1 MLFFMK
7 KRRFDAEG
15 WLGCALKS
23 ALAAV
28 LLVCALLPLASG
40 VANAPDTLRLREG
53 GQWEWDFLLPVKTQI
68 LDNQQVISS
77 TDERLGV
84 KLTAQEEGNAS
95 LQFSFMGVP
104 MRTIEVS
111 VEPRKVL
118 IPGGH
123 SIGVAIR
130 TKGVLVVGMSDLGGA
145 VKSPAR
151 QAGVKAGD
159 WIEAVNGQAVTDS
172 EQLSQL
178 VNDQS
183 GDILLTVSRNG
194 EQRQV
199 TLNSETDVRDGVRR
213 LGVWVRDSTAGVGTL
228 SFYDPE
234 SGNFGAL
241 GHPITDVD
249 TGQQLTV
256 GQGEILKSQVVRITP
271 GEKGQPGELMGSF
284 LDQAESWGSVDKNTQ
299 VGIYGTC
306 SQPIENPLF
315 PNGVEMLS
323 SDEVR
328 QGAAQILTTLEG
340 DEICAYDCEITKI
353 SHQRDQTER
362 NMVVRIT
369 DEALL
374 QKTGGIVQG
383 MSGSPILQDGKLAGA
398 VTHVLVNDPTMGY
411 GIFIENMLEAAG

>member
-1 MLFFMK
+1 MVFMK

-15 WLGCALKS
+15 WVNCALKS

-28 LLVCALLPLASG
+28 LLACALLPLASG

-53 GQWEWDFLLPVKTQI
+53 GQWEWDFLLPVKTQV
-68 LDNQQVISS
+68 LENRQVISS

-84 KLTAQEEGNAS
+84 KLTAHETGSAE
-95 LQFSFMGVP
+95 LKFSFMGVP
-104 MRTIEVS
+104 MRTIAVS
-111 VEPRKVL
+111 VAPRKVL

-159 WIEAVNGQAVTDS
+159 WIEAVNGQEVTDS
-172 EQLSQL
+172 EQLSRL
-178 VNDQS
+178 INDQS
-183 GDILLTVSRNG
+183 GGIQLTLSRNG

-199 TLNSETDVRDGVRR
+199 ELEGETDLRDGMRR

-234 SGNFGAL
+234 SGQYGAL

-249 TGQQLTV
+249 TGEQLTV
-256 GQGEILKSQVVRITP
+256 GQGEIMKSRVVHITP

-284 LDQAESWGSVDKNTQ
+284 LDQPERWGSVKRNTN
-299 VGIYGTC
+299 VGIYGEC
-306 SQPIENPLF
+306 EQVVENPLF
-315 PNGVEMLS
+315 PDGVEMLGS
-323 SDEVR
+323 NEVK
-328 QGAAQILTTLEG
+328 QGPAQILTTLEG
-340 DEICAYDCEITKI
+340 DEIRAYDCEITRI
-353 SHQRDQTER
+353 TYQEGRAER
-362 NMVVRIT
+362 SMVVQIT
-369 DEALL
+369 DPALL
-374 QKTGGIVQG
+374 NQTGGIVQG
-383 MSGSPILQDGKLAGA
+383 MSGSPIIQNGKLAGA
-398 VTHVLVNDPTMGY
+398 VTHVLVNDPTKGY

>member
-1 MLFFMK
+1 MVFMK

-15 WLGCALKS
+15 WVSCALKS

-28 LLVCALLPLASG
+28 LLACALLPLASG

-53 GQWEWDFLLPVKTQI
+53 GQWEWDFLLPVKTQV
-68 LDNQQVISS
+68 LENRQVISS

-84 KLTAQEEGNAS
+84 KLTAQEAGSAE
-95 LQFSFMGVP
+95 LKFSFMGVP
-104 MRTIEVS
+104 MRTIAVS
-111 VEPRKVL
+111 VAPRKVL

-159 WIEAVNGQAVTDS
+159 WIEAVNGQEVTDS
-172 EQLSQL
+172 EQLSRL
-178 VNDQS
+178 INDQS
-183 GDILLTVSRNG
+183 GGIQLTLSRNG

-199 TLNSETDVRDGVRR
+199 ELEGETDLRDGMRR

-234 SGNFGAL
+234 SGQYGAL

-249 TGQQLTV
+249 TGEQLTV
-256 GQGEILKSQVVRITP
+256 GQGEIMKSRVVHITP

-284 LDQAESWGSVDKNTQ
+284 LDQPERWGSVKRNTN
-299 VGIYGTC
+299 VGIYGEC
-306 SQPIENPLF
+306 EQVVENPLF
-315 PNGVEMLS
+315 PDGVEMLGS
-323 SDEVR
+323 NEVK
-328 QGAAQILTTLEG
+328 QGPAQILTTLEG
-340 DEICAYDCEITKI
+340 DEIRAYDCEITRITYQKG
-353 SHQRDQTER
+353 RAER
-362 NMVVRIT
+362 SMVVQIT
-369 DEALL
+369 DPALL
-374 QKTGGIVQG
+374 NQTGGIVQG
-383 MSGSPILQDGKLAGA
+383 MSGSPIIQNGKLAGA
-398 VTHVLVNDPTMGY
+398 VTHVLVNDPTKGY

>member
-1 MLFFMK
+1 MVFMK
-7 KRRFDAEG
+7 KRRFDGEG
-15 WLGCALKS
+15 WVSCALKS

-28 LLVCALLPLASG
+28 LLACALLPLASG

-53 GQWEWDFLLPVKTQI
+53 GQWEWDFLLPVKTQV
-68 LDNQQVISS
+68 LENRQVISS

-84 KLTAQEEGNAS
+84 KLTAQETGSAE
-95 LQFSFMGVP
+95 LKFSFMGVP
-104 MRTIEVS
+104 MRTIAVS
-111 VEPRKVL
+111 VAPRKVL

-159 WIEAVNGQAVTDS
+159 WIEAVNGQEVTDS
-172 EQLSQL
+172 EQLSRL
-178 VNDQS
+178 INDQS
-183 GDILLTVSRNG
+183 GGIQLTLSRNG

-199 TLNSETDVRDGVRR
+199 ELEGETDLRDGMRR

-234 SGNFGAL
+234 SGQYGAL

-249 TGQQLTV
+249 TGEQLTV
-256 GQGEILKSQVVRITP
+256 GQGEIMKSRVVHITP

-284 LDQAESWGSVDKNTQ
+284 LDQPERWGSVKRNTN
-299 VGIYGTC
+299 VGIYGEC
-306 SQPIENPLF
+306 EQVVENPLF
-315 PNGVEMLS
+315 PDGVEMLGS
-323 SDEVR
+323 NEVK
-328 QGAAQILTTLEG
+328 QGPAQILTTLEG
-340 DEICAYDCEITKI
+340 DEIRAYDCEITRITYQKG
-353 SHQRDQTER
+353 RAER
-362 NMVVRIT
+362 SMVVQIT
-369 DEALL
+369 DPALL
-374 QKTGGIVQG
+374 NQTGGIVQG
-383 MSGSPILQDGKLAGA
+383 MSGSPIIQNGKLAGA
-398 VTHVLVNDPTMGY
+398 VTHVLVNDPTKGY